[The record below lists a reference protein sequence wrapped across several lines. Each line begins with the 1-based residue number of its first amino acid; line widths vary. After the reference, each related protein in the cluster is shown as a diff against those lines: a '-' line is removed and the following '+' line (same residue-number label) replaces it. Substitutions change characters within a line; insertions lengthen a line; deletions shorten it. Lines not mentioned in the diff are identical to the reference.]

1 MSPRGRGHLMRVT
14 SFDGRNASLCRSR
27 GGNLIRENLNVVL
40 ALVDALV
47 ASPKGRLTGGRRGDR
62 KRDRCERHLT
72 FEVGRR
78 ADWAGV
84 LENAA
89 DFAAGLES

>member
-1 MSPRGRGHLMRVT
+1 MLAYAGVE
-14 SFDGRNASLCRSR
+14 AE
-27 GGNLIRENLNVVL
+27 NLIRENLSVVL

-47 ASPKGRLTGGRRGDR
+47 ASPNGKLIGERVDKVIESAIDR
-62 KRDRCERHLT
+62 ERHLT

>member
-1 MSPRGRGHLMRVT
+1 VW
-14 SFDGRNASLCRSR
+14 
-27 GGNLIRENLNVVL
+27 L

-47 ASPKGRLTGGRRGDR
+47 ASPNGKLIGERVDKVIESAIDR
-62 KRDRCERHLT
+62 ERHLT

>member
-1 MSPRGRGHLMRVT
+1 MRVT

>member
-1 MSPRGRGHLMRVT
+1 MLAYAGVK
-14 SFDGRNASLCRSR
+14 AE
-27 GGNLIRENLNVVL
+27 NLIRENLSAVL

-47 ASPKGRLTGGRRGDR
+47 ASPNGKLIGERVDKVIESAIDR
-62 KRDRCERHLT
+62 ERHLT